1 MNITT
6 RPTVAIALPD
16 ADDPYAEIAAEGGGQ
31 FGKILKF
38 VKGVWSHDDDVIA
51 IGTEFLALIPE
62 AMRGDVRFQN
72 GAPVERRIG
81 FIRDRFKFA
90 RREDLGFTDESK
102 WERDKKGNPID
113 PWSPQ
118 NYLPM
123 VHCETGELYCWIFR
137 SAGGKQAFRDLC
149 RVYSPLRNTAKLP
162 VVSLQT
168 DRYNHPDYSWIDVP
182 VLRIEGWDD
191 NMAPPDETPIAPA
204 AEPEIIPPPA
214 KAKSADDMNDDIP
227 F

>member
-1 MNITT
+1 M
-6 RPTVAIALPD
+6 
-16 ADDPYAEIAAEGGGQ
+16 
-31 FGKILKF
+31 
-38 VKGVWSHDDDVIA
+38 
-51 IGTEFLALIPE
+51 
-62 AMRGDVRFQN
+62 
-72 GAPVERRIG
+72 
-81 FIRDRFKFA
+81 
-90 RREDLGFTDESK
+90 
-102 WERDKKGNPID
+102 
-113 PWSPQ
+113 
-118 NYLPM
+118 
-123 VHCETGELYCWIFR
+123 
-137 SAGGKQAFRDLC
+137 
-149 RVYSPLRNTAKLP
+149 RNTAKLP